1 MRNYEETKRKY
12 DRENMK
18 LYSVN
23 MPLTLHSE
31 MMEEVERQ
39 KTNRNAYTIQAI
51 REKLKNDKNI
61 NNENMKL

>member
-31 MMEEVERQ
+31 MMEEVARQ
-39 KTNRNAYTIQAI
+39 QTNRNAYTIQAI
-51 REKLKNDKNI
+51 REKLEND
-61 NNENMKL
+61 NNKDI

>member
-39 KTNRNAYTIQAI
+39 QTNRNAYTIQAI
-51 REKLKNDKNI
+51 REKLENDKN
-61 NNENMKL
+61 KDV

>member
-31 MMEEVERQ
+31 MMEEVARQ
-39 KTNRNAYTIQAI
+39 QTNRNAYTIQAI
-51 REKLKNDKNI
+51 REKLEKDKNKDI
-61 NNENMKL
+61 

>member
-31 MMEEVERQ
+31 MMEEVARQ
-39 KTNRNAYTIQAI
+39 QTNRNAYTIQAI
-51 REKLKNDKNI
+51 REKLENDKNKDI
-61 NNENMKL
+61 